1 MNYIQKNLI
10 SQKMQYEKQI
20 IHYVQAF
27 RVRWQDKIALECK
40 AINTNKTYTEIIY
53 EPRKEENKKL
63 ARFLWLVL
71 KPDNR
76 FISKITN
83 DKLMFEDF
91 VFDGFKKIGEDPKN
105 IFNITPVNVYFSGDL
120 AVACVDN
127 CYVELYDTI
136 KPSSC
141 LSDIVLTHINTALE
155 TYYTH
160 VESDSIQKTVGS
172 FYQ

>member
-1 MNYIQKNLI
+1 MNYTKKNLI
-10 SQKMQYEKQI
+10 SKKMNYDKQI
-20 IHYVQAF
+20 IYFVQSF
-27 RVRWQDKIALECK
+27 RARWKDKIDLECK
-40 AINTNKTYTEIIY
+40 AFNKSKNFTEIIY
-53 EPRKEENKKL
+53 EPRKEEDKKL

-83 DKLMFEDF
+83 DKLIFEDF
-91 VFDGFKKIGEDPKN
+91 VFDGFKKIGLDPKN
-105 IFNITPVNVYFSGDL
+105 MFNISSVNVYFSGDL

-127 CYVELYDTI
+127 CYVELHETI
-136 KPSSC
+136 RPSNS
-141 LSDIVLTHINTALE
+141 LSQIVLDHINTALN

-160 VESDSIQKTVGS
+160 VESDSIQKTVRS